1 MGSHYRE
8 RHQTPVANTTT
19 ADLAGLTG
27 TQPNQLTDDLT
38 KTELLELAAQ
48 RGLDVKPG
56 MNKAEL
62 RLAIANA
69 DNDF

>member
-8 RHQTPVANTTT
+8 RHQTPANTTS

-27 TQPNQLTDDLT
+27 TKPNTLTDDLT
-38 KTELLELAAQ
+38 KAELLELAAQ
-48 RGLDVKPG
+48 KNVDVKPT

>member
-1 MGSHYRE
+1 MGSSYRE
-8 RHQTPVANTTT
+8 RHHTPASTTT

-27 TQPNQLTDDLT
+27 TPPNQLTDDLT
-38 KTELLELAAQ
+38 KNELLELTAAK
-48 RGLDVKPG
+48 GINTKPT

-62 RLAIANA
+62 RLAIAQA